1 LRFKKNHKLEAR
13 EKILKAAERVLRLH
27 GIDGVGIDAVMAEAG
42 MTSGAFYNQ
51 FSSKR
56 ELLTEVLRRGFKDL
70 NEGFQVASQ
79 GGGLREFIDTYL
91 SEENRKDIAGGCSVS
106 PLLSELGRS
115 DASTREGLQPEMKET
130 ARQLSSLFPDPAEAE
145 KSEAWAVLAL
155 LLGGLQLSRATDDE
169 ALAKQTLEGCRRFI
183 LDRLTI

>member
-1 LRFKKNHKLEAR
+1 MRFKKNHKLEAR

-91 SEENRKDIAGGCSVS
+91 SEENRKI
-106 PLLSELGRS
+106 
-115 DASTREGLQPEMKET
+115 LQVDVPSLRCCQSWAAPMLRPEKVY
-130 ARQLSSLFPDPAEAE
+130 SL
-145 KSEAWAVLAL
+145 
-155 LLGGLQLSRATDDE
+155 R
-169 ALAKQTLEGCRRFI
+169 
-183 LDRLTI
+183 